1 MHNQL
6 YKIFSLL
13 IFTLI
18 FTGANNALAQEA
30 SSFSEANLPEKAV
43 PTKTDSGKTAP
54 AAVVEALGSKTT
66 IISNNSLANM
76 LLGNKMTS
84 LMFSDEENG
93 NIERAVDSLKNNQVY
108 SPGGDDSEDK
118 LKADADKKKA
128 EEKTENEKSYIYL
141 ASIIYFTAKD
151 WVVWVNEQKITPAT
165 NKKERELF
173 VTSVRKDQVSI
184 RWTISVSKWKI
195 LSGAKPDA
203 PTPPI
208 NEDNK
213 IVVNFDLKQNQTFIL
228 SANSVVEGKAVV
240 AILKKK
246 EDDKKAKAAQPAEK
260 AAQ

>member
-6 YKIFSLL
+6 YKFFSFL

-30 SSFSEANLPEKAV
+30 SSFSEANLPEKIA
-43 PTKTDSGKTAP
+43 PTKSDNSKAAP
-54 AAVVEALGSKTT
+54 AEVAIPGSKTT

-84 LMFSDEENG
+84 LMFNDEENG
-93 NIERAVDSLKNNQVY
+93 NIERAVESLKNNQVY
-108 SPGGDDSEDK
+108 SPGEDEGET
-118 LKADADKKKA
+118 KAKAEADKKKT

-165 NKKERELF
+165 NKKEKELY
-173 VTSVRKDQVSI
+173 VTSVHKDKVSI

-195 LSGAKPDA
+195 LSGAKLDA
-203 PTPPI
+203 PAPAV

-246 EDDKKAKAAQPAEK
+246 EENKKAKASQPAKEE
-260 AAQ
+260 Q

>member
-6 YKIFSLL
+6 YKFFSLL

-18 FTGANNALAQEA
+18 FTGANNALAQET
-30 SSFSEANLPEKAV
+30 SSFSEANLPEKVA
-43 PTKTDSGKTAP
+43 PTKVDDGKAAP
-54 AAVVEALGSKTT
+54 AAVVAPGSKTT

-84 LMFSDEENG
+84 LMFNDEENS
-93 NIERAVDSLKNNQVY
+93 NIERAVESLKNNQVY
-108 SPGGDDSEDK
+108 SPGEDED
-118 LKADADKKKA
+118 ANRVNAEADKKKS

-165 NKKERELF
+165 NKKERELYL
-173 VTSVRKDQVSI
+173 TSVHKDKVSI

-195 LSGAKPDA
+195 LAGAKLDA
-203 PTPPI
+203 PTPPV

-228 SANSVVEGKAVV
+228 SANSVVEGKAVI

-246 EDDKKAKAAQPAEK
+246 EEDRKARAAAPVKAGQ
-260 AAQ
+260 

>member
-6 YKIFSLL
+6 CKFFLLL

-18 FTGANNALAQEA
+18 FTGANNTLAQET
-30 SSFSEANLPEKAV
+30 SSFSEANLPEKVAPSKPNDSKVSPTEIAV
-43 PTKTDSGKTAP
+43 
-54 AAVVEALGSKTT
+54 LGSKTT

-84 LMFSDEENG
+84 LMFNDEENA
-93 NIERAVDSLKNNQVY
+93 NIERAVESLKNNQVY
-108 SPGGDDSEDK
+108 SPGEDEDEI
-118 LKADADKKKA
+118 KAKAESDKKKT

-165 NKKERELF
+165 NKKEKELY
-173 VTSVRKDQVSI
+173 VTSVYKDKVSI
-184 RWTISVSKWKI
+184 RWTISLSKWKI
-195 LSGAKPDA
+195 LSGAKLDD
-203 PTPPI
+203 PTPVV

-246 EDDKKAKAAQPAEK
+246 EENKKAAAQPVKKVE
-260 AAQ
+260 

>member
-6 YKIFSLL
+6 YKFFSFL

-30 SSFSEANLPEKAV
+30 SSFSEANLPEKIA
-43 PTKTDSGKTAP
+43 PTKSDNSKTAP
-54 AAVVEALGSKTT
+54 AEVAVSGSKTT

-84 LMFSDEENG
+84 LMFTDEENG
-93 NIERAVDSLKNNQVY
+93 NIERAVESLKNNQVY
-108 SPGGDDSEDK
+108 SPEEGEGDANA
-118 LKADADKKKA
+118 KAEADKKKT

-151 WVVWVNEQKITPAT
+151 WVVWVNEQKITSAS
-165 NKKERELF
+165 NKKEKELY
-173 VTSVRKDQVSI
+173 VTSVHKDKVSI
-184 RWTISVSKWKI
+184 RWAISVSKWKI
-195 LSGAKPDA
+195 LSGAKLDA
-203 PTPPI
+203 PAPAV

-228 SANSVVEGKAVV
+228 SANTVVEGKAVV

-246 EDDKKAKAAQPAEK
+246 EENKKAQASQPAKEG
-260 AAQ
+260 Q

>member
-6 YKIFSLL
+6 CKFFSLL

-30 SSFSEANLPEKAV
+30 SSFSEANLPEKVAPTKSDNSKAAPAEVAV
-43 PTKTDSGKTAP
+43 P
-54 AAVVEALGSKTT
+54 GSKTT

-84 LMFSDEENG
+84 LMFNDEENS
-93 NIERAVDSLKNNQVY
+93 NIERAVESLKSNEVY
-108 SPGGDDSEDK
+108 SPGEDEGEA
-118 LKADADKKKA
+118 KAKAEADKQKT

-165 NKKERELF
+165 NKKEKELY
-173 VTSVRKDQVSI
+173 VTSVHKDKVSI

-195 LSGAKPDA
+195 LSGAKLDA
-203 PTPPI
+203 PAPAV

-246 EDDKKAKAAQPAEK
+246 EESRKAAAQPTKKAE
-260 AAQ
+260 QQ

>member
-6 YKIFSLL
+6 YKFFSLL

-18 FTGANNALAQEA
+18 FTGVNNALAQET
-30 SSFSEANLPEKAV
+30 SSFSETNLPEKVAPTKSDNSKAV
-43 PTKTDSGKTAP
+43 PP
-54 AAVVEALGSKTT
+54 EAVVQKSKTT

-84 LMFSDEENG
+84 LMFSDEENS
-93 NIERAVDSLKNNQVY
+93 NIERAVESLKNNQIY
-108 SPGGDDSEDK
+108 SPDEGEGEAK
-118 LKADADKKKA
+118 VKNEADKKKT

-141 ASIIYFTAKD
+141 ASIIYSNPKD
-151 WVVWVNEQKITPAT
+151 WVVWVNEQKITSGT
-165 NKKERELF
+165 NKKEKELYL
-173 VTSVRKDQVSI
+173 TSVNKDKVSI

-195 LSGAKPDA
+195 LSGAKLDA
-203 PTPPI
+203 LAPAV
-208 NEDNK
+208 NKDNK

-246 EDDKKAKAAQPAEK
+246 EESRKDKETQPVKAEQ
-260 AAQ
+260 

>member
-6 YKIFSLL
+6 CKLFSLL

-18 FTGANNALAQEA
+18 FTGANNALAQET
-30 SSFSEANLPEKAV
+30 SSFSEANLPEKIT
-43 PTKTDSGKTAP
+43 PTKSDNSKTAP
-54 AAVVEALGSKTT
+54 AQVAVLESKTT

-84 LMFSDEENG
+84 LMFSDEENS
-93 NIERAVDSLKNNQVY
+93 NIERAVESLKNNQIY
-108 SPGGDDSEDK
+108 SPDEGEDEA
-118 LKADADKKKA
+118 KAKAEADKKKI

-141 ASIIYFTAKD
+141 ASIIYSNPKD
-151 WVVWVNEQKITPAT
+151 WVVWVNEQKITPGT
-165 NKKERELF
+165 NKKEKELYL
-173 VTSVRKDQVSI
+173 TSINKDKVSI

-195 LSGAKPDA
+195 LSGAKLDA
-203 PTPPI
+203 PAPAV

-246 EDDKKAKAAQPAEK
+246 EESRKAKEAQPVKAE
-260 AAQ
+260 Q

>member
-6 YKIFSLL
+6 CKFFPLL

-18 FTGANNALAQEA
+18 FTGANNALAQKT
-30 SSFSEANLPEKAV
+30 SSFSEINLPEKIV
-43 PTKTDSGKTAP
+43 PTKSDNNKVASAE
-54 AAVVEALGSKTT
+54 VVILGSKTT

-76 LLGNKMTS
+76 LLGNKITS
-84 LMFSDEENG
+84 LMFSDKENS
-93 NIERAVDSLKNNQVY
+93 NIERAVESLKNNQVY
-108 SPGGDDSEDK
+108 SPGEDRGENK
-118 LKADADKKKA
+118 LKAEAEKKKT

-141 ASIIYFTAKD
+141 ASIIHFTAKD
-151 WVVWVNEQKITPAT
+151 WVVWVNEQKITPAS
-165 NKKERELF
+165 NKKEKELY
-173 VTSVRKDQVSI
+173 VTSVNKDKVSI

-195 LSGAKPDA
+195 LSGAKLDA
-203 PTPPI
+203 PAPPV

-246 EDDKKAKAAQPAEK
+246 EESKKAKEAQPVNTE
-260 AAQ
+260 Q